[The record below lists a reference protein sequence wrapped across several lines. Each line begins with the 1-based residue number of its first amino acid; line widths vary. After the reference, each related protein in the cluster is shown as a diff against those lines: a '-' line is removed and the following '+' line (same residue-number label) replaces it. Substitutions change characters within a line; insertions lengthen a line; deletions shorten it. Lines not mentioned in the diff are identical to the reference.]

1 MATAQP
7 RSEEDERTEEVDARP
22 PSLWRNLDYMY
33 WWTGNGVSTLGTSV
47 STLAFPLL
55 MLSATGSVAQAGA
68 ITACHMI
75 GTLVML
81 PVGGVLADRVSRRA
95 LMISASFGQALAMG
109 AVALL
114 VYRGDPVILLLDV
127 LALAGG
133 LAAGL
138 RSGVSM
144 SALRRIVP
152 KEQVPT
158 ATAQGMGRDMV
169 AHLLGAPLGGLLYSM
184 SRWMPFL
191 FDALSFL
198 FVTLASALIR
208 RPLGPDRYTGEGPRP
223 GLFTEM
229 ADGLRM
235 VRGSRYL
242 VFTVVWGA
250 LLNVVAEGFT
260 LLFVVLVQHRGGSP
274 TDVGTATSLAL
285 VGGLLGATAGPA
297 LMRSMGARRVMLVAA
312 WLFVACFAAVVWV
325 PRPWQI
331 GLVLLVAMTSMVPL
345 NVVIESYQ
353 VRLVPDAY
361 LGRLAAV
368 VRFSIQAVQWTGPL
382 AAGFLA
388 DAFGV
393 RTAVLVLAV
402 CMAALA
408 LALHVARGRL
418 SVLDI
423 PLAEVREI
431 DPPGVSAP
439 APKVD
444 TGANDRSK
452 EDSSGEEDRRAE
464 AGCGR
469 VDDMTEHNGH
479 HDRNK
484 QMEPAKAPGSE
495 LLASDDDR
503 NRVAEKVRAAVAAGR
518 LEIDDLDARLA
529 QVYQARTHG
538 ELDVA
543 GRGLPDIGPR
553 DALVVDR
560 APTSR
565 FALGMFGGFERQG
578 EWVVPPRFTAWSM
591 WGGGRLDLSE
601 ARYAEQETVI
611 RAVALFGGTEIILP
625 DDIEVEVR
633 GFGLFGVFG
642 KRGARKHNKPGTPRV
657 LIKGLAMFG
666 GVVTKTRE
674 MKRSVEK

>member
-7 RSEEDERTEEVDARP
+7 RSEEDERTGEVDTRP

-47 STLAFPLL
+47 TTLAFPLL
-55 MLSATGSVAQAGA
+55 MLSATGSVAQAGF

-114 VYRGDPVILLLDV
+114 VYRGDPVVLVLDA

-208 RPLGPDRYTGEGPRP
+208 RPLGPDPYTGQGPRP

-229 ADGLRM
+229 ADGLRI

-242 VFTVVWGA
+242 VFTIVWGA

-285 VGGLLGATAGPA
+285 VGGLLGATVGPA
-297 LMRSMGARRVMLVAA
+297 LMRTMGARRVMLVAA

-393 RTAVLVLAV
+393 RTAVLLLAV

-418 SVLDI
+418 SILDI

-431 DPPGVSAP
+431 DPPGVP
-439 APKVD
+439 VRGPVVD
-444 TGANDRSK
+444 TDTNDRSK
-452 EDSSGEEDRRAE
+452 EDSSAEDERRAE

-469 VDDMTEHNGH
+469 VDDMTEHSGH
-479 HDRNK
+479 HDQNK
-484 QMEPAKAPGSE
+484 QMEKARGSE

-518 LEIDDLDARLA
+518 LEIADLDARLA
-529 QVYQARTHG
+529 QVYEARTHG

-611 RAVALFGGTEIILP
+611 RAVALFGGTEIVLP

-674 MKRSVEK
+674 MNRSVEK

>member
-7 RSEEDERTEEVDARP
+7 RSEEDERTGEVDTRP

-47 STLAFPLL
+47 TTLAFPLL
-55 MLSATGSVAQAGA
+55 MLSATGSVAQAGF

-114 VYRGDPVILLLDV
+114 VYRGDPVVLVLDA

-208 RPLGPDRYTGEGPRP
+208 RPLGPDPYTGQGPRP

-229 ADGLRM
+229 ADGLRI

-242 VFTVVWGA
+242 VFTIVWGA

-285 VGGLLGATAGPA
+285 VGGLLGATVGPA
-297 LMRSMGARRVMLVAA
+297 LMRTMGARRVMLVAA

-368 VRFSIQAVQWTGPL
+368 VRFSVQAVQWTGPL

-393 RTAVLVLAV
+393 RTAVLLLAV

-418 SVLDI
+418 SILDI

-431 DPPGVSAP
+431 DPPGVP
-439 APKVD
+439 VRGPVVD
-444 TGANDRSK
+444 TDTNDRSK
-452 EDSSGEEDRRAE
+452 EDSSKEDERRAE

-469 VDDMTEHNGH
+469 VDDMTEHSGH
-479 HDRNK
+479 HDQNK
-484 QMEPAKAPGSE
+484 QMEKARGSE

-518 LEIDDLDARLA
+518 LEIADLDARLA
-529 QVYQARTHG
+529 QVYEARTHG

-611 RAVALFGGTEIILP
+611 RAVALFGGTEIVLP

-674 MKRSVEK
+674 MNRSVEK

>member
-95 LMISASFGQALAMG
+95 LMVSASLGQALAMA

-114 VYRGDPVILLLDV
+114 VYRGDPVILLLDL

-169 AHLLGAPLGGLLYSM
+169 AHLLGAPLGGLLYSL

-242 VFTVVWGA
+242 VFTIVWGA

-297 LMRSMGARRVMLVAA
+297 LMRRMGARRVMLVAA

-382 AAGFLA
+382 GAGFLA
-388 DAFGV
+388 DALGV
-393 RTAVLVLAV
+393 RHAVLVLAV

-408 LALHVARGRL
+408 LALHVARRRL
-418 SVLDI
+418 SILDI

-431 DPPGVSAP
+431 DPPGVPAP
-439 APKVD
+439 APVVD
-444 TGANDRSK
+444 TAANDRSK
-452 EDSSGEEDRRAE
+452 EDSSGEDERRAE

-469 VDDMTEHNGH
+469 VDDMTEHSGH
-479 HDRNK
+479 HDQNK
-484 QMEPAKAPGSE
+484 QMEPAKARGSE

-601 ARYAEQETVI
+601 ARYAKQETVI

-674 MKRSVEK
+674 MNRSIDK